1 MGILTYGSLGPVKGK
16 VGNLIVSSWK
26 GKPYVKSLPA
36 ERKSPPSEKELSNRK
51 KWAMAHEWL
60 KPVTKFVREG
70 FKGYT
75 PTVEGFLAAKSY
87 LLKNAFEGMAPDLT
101 INPALVKVSSG
112 ELPLPENIQ
121 ATLQGNDIVQL
132 TWSTEDITRINRYD
146 QVMLLAYDIEKRFS
160 ITTLTGQLRN
170 TGVDTLKLSA
180 VRGRVYHLYAAFVAA
195 DRSMQSDSIYLG
207 MVNMQPNSQ

>member
-1 MGILTYGSLGPVKGK
+1 MASLTYGSLGPVKGK

-36 ERKSPPSEKELSNRK
+36 ERKSPPTEKELNNRM
-51 KWAMAHEWL
+51 KWTLAHAWL

-87 LLKNAFEGMAPDLT
+87 VLKNAFEGMAPDLT
-101 INPALVKVSSG
+101 INPALVKVSFG

-121 ATLQGNDIVQL
+121 ATLQGNDTVQF
-132 TWSTEDITRINRYD
+132 TWSTEDITRTNRYD
-146 QVMLLAYDIEKRFS
+146 QVMLLAYDIENRYS
-160 ITTLTGQLRN
+160 IKTLTGQLRY
-170 TGVDTLKLSA
+170 TGVDTLQLSV
-180 VRGRVYHLYAAFVAA
+180 VRGQVYHLYVAFVSA

-207 MVNMQPNSQ
+207 AVNVKPEKE

>member
-1 MGILTYGSLGPVKGK
+1 MASLTYGSLGPVNGK
-16 VGNLIVSSWK
+16 VGNLIVSTWK

-36 ERKSPPSEKELSNRK
+36 ERKSPPTEKELNNRK
-51 KWAMAHEWL
+51 KWAMAQAWL
-60 KPVTKFVREG
+60 RPVTKFVREG

-75 PTVEGFLAAKSY
+75 STVEGFLAAKSY

-121 ATLQGNDIVQL
+121 ATLQGNDTVQF
-132 TWSTEDITRINRYD
+132 TWGTEDIARTNRYD
-146 QVMLLAYDIEKRFS
+146 QVMLLAYDIENRFS
-160 ITTLTGQLRN
+160 IKTLTGQLRY
-170 TGVDTLKLSA
+170 TGVDTLQLSV
-180 VRGRVYHLYAAFVAA
+180 VRGHVYHLYVAFVAA

-207 MVNMQPNSQ
+207 AVNVKPE